1 MIYRFGPFHV
11 DTDTFSL
18 RRNDVA
24 VRIDPQEFDVL
35 VYLIERRDRVVTR
48 DELFASLW
56 KGKVVSDSALSSRL
70 RAIRRALDDSGTAQR
85 VIQTVHGR
93 GYRFIATLPAEE
105 GEASAGRP
113 ATTASRPPPSNPARS
128 APPTVA
134 GRDVEL
140 DKLSGLLE
148 RALGGAATFAFVAGE
163 SGVGK
168 TTLINAFASGRCET
182 VHARVLRGHCSSEV
196 DVTEPYLPLIDAL
209 RSATRSALAN
219 DVDHVLRTRAPSWQA
234 RWAQWFGDAQVPS
247 TVAASPRLS
256 LELTDALAALADD
269 APIVLVLEDLQ
280 WADPS
285 TLDWLDYATRR
296 APIARLLVIGTLRTG
311 AGAEAQRRIRELWV
325 RDLAERIELGPLDAA
340 AVGTY
345 LEARLGRA
353 ADAATIDALW
363 SCCAGQPLFMRVT
376 VDSWLT
382 ETAGEVP
389 LIEHLRTIPR
399 SLRELVET
407 GLERLDLSVVDLL
420 EAGSIA
426 GLEFGAPHVAA
437 VLAANEED
445 VEADLVRVSREYG
458 FPLVGGELAWPD
470 GTVSTAFRFS
480 HQFFAQA
487 TYDRQGAG
495 QRRRG
500 HATIARRLVVGYGHR
515 IAEHSSEVATHFE
528 RGGARA
534 EAIKYYELAARHH
547 AERTSPREAAMLAR
561 RGLALLH
568 EQSESA
574 ERDEQEIGLLT
585 LLGVALSATEGYAAR
600 ETRRVYADAHRLCK
614 RLGDGPRLLPVLYG
628 RCSST
633 IVGGSMAEALAL
645 AQDFV
650 SLARAHGDPALTVA
664 LRQFAWPEFLM
675 GRFDDA
681 HKRFTDALELATPEC
696 CGAALATYGEMPDV
710 AALAP
715 MAMLSWFLGRPAR
728 ATTIVDT
735 ALRLARAANH
745 SLSIAYAL
753 SAQQFLLQYEGD
765 GAATLATAQ
774 RSIANAE
781 QYGLSLFGAWG
792 RILSGWA
799 RAAAGDSAVGIAQME
814 HGIDEADAL
823 GALLFQTYFTCLL
836 AERLHEAGRDGDARA
851 WLDRASAHATRTG
864 ERYFA
869 AEICRLRGQIALTRD
884 ADPAFAEFDRAAET
898 ARAQG
903 SPMLE
908 LRALTSWVRAE
919 RSVGASGRGVEMLRA
934 RLASLDS
941 AAAGATLADAR
952 RVLH

>member
-11 DTDTFSL
+11 DTETFSL

-24 VRIDPQEFDVL
+24 MRIDPQEFDVL

-70 RAIRRALDDSGTAQR
+70 RAIRRALNDSGAAQR

-93 GYRFIATLPAEE
+93 GYRFIATLAAEE
-105 GEASAGRP
+105 GEAPAERA
-113 ATTASRPPPSNPARS
+113 ATTASRPPSNPARS

-140 DKLSGLLE
+140 DKLSALLE

-168 TTLINAFASGRCET
+168 TTLVNAFASGRCET
-182 VHARVLRGHCSSEV
+182 VHARVLRGQCSSEV

-209 RSATRSALAN
+209 RSATRSAFAN
-219 DVDHVLRTRAPSWQA
+219 DVDRVLRTRAPSWRA
-234 RWAQWFGDAQVPS
+234 RWPQWFGDAQVPS
-247 TVAASPRLS
+247 NVAASPRLS

-269 APIVLVLEDLQ
+269 APTVLVLEDLQ

-353 ADAATIDALW
+353 ADAATIDALG
-363 SCCAGQPLFMRVT
+363 SYCAGQPLFMRVT

-407 GLERLDLSVVDLL
+407 GLERLDPSVVDLL

-426 GLEFGAPHVAA
+426 GAEFGAPHVAA
-437 VLAANEED
+437 VLAANEDE

-458 FPLVGGELAWPD
+458 FPLIGGELAWPD

-495 QRRRG
+495 QRRRR
-500 HATIARRLVVGYGHR
+500 HATIAHRLVVGYGHR

-528 RGGARA
+528 RAGVRA

-568 EQSESA
+568 ELPESA

-600 ETRRVYADAHRLCK
+600 
-614 RLGDGPRLLPVLYG
+614 
-628 RCSST
+628 
-633 IVGGSMAEALAL
+633 
-645 AQDFV
+645 
-650 SLARAHGDPALTVA
+650 
-664 LRQFAWPEFLM
+664 
-675 GRFDDA
+675 
-681 HKRFTDALELATPEC
+681 
-696 CGAALATYGEMPDV
+696 
-710 AALAP
+710 
-715 MAMLSWFLGRPAR
+715 
-728 ATTIVDT
+728 
-735 ALRLARAANH
+735 
-745 SLSIAYAL
+745 
-753 SAQQFLLQYEGD
+753 
-765 GAATLATAQ
+765 
-774 RSIANAE
+774 
-781 QYGLSLFGAWG
+781 
-792 RILSGWA
+792 
-799 RAAAGDSAVGIAQME
+799 
-814 HGIDEADAL
+814 
-823 GALLFQTYFTCLL
+823 
-836 AERLHEAGRDGDARA
+836 
-851 WLDRASAHATRTG
+851 
-864 ERYFA
+864 
-869 AEICRLRGQIALTRD
+869 
-884 ADPAFAEFDRAAET
+884 
-898 ARAQG
+898 
-903 SPMLE
+903 
-908 LRALTSWVRAE
+908 
-919 RSVGASGRGVEMLRA
+919 
-934 RLASLDS
+934 
-941 AAAGATLADAR
+941 
-952 RVLH
+952 

>member
-1 MIYRFGPFHV
+1 M
-11 DTDTFSL
+11 
-18 RRNDVA
+18 
-24 VRIDPQEFDVL
+24 
-35 VYLIERRDRVVTR
+35 
-48 DELFASLW
+48 
-56 KGKVVSDSALSSRL
+56 
-70 RAIRRALDDSGTAQR
+70 
-85 VIQTVHGR
+85 
-93 GYRFIATLPAEE
+93 
-105 GEASAGRP
+105 
-113 ATTASRPPPSNPARS
+113 
-128 APPTVA
+128 

-140 DKLSGLLE
+140 DKLSALLE
-148 RALGGAATFAFVAGE
+148 RAIGGAATFAFVVGE

-168 TTLINAFASGRCET
+168 TTLVNEFASGQCDA
-182 VHARVLRGHCSSEV
+182 VSARVLRGQCSSEV
-196 DVTEPYLPLIDAL
+196 DVTEPYLPIVDAL
-209 RSATRSALAN
+209 RSATRSAFAN
-219 DVDHVLRTRAPSWQA
+219 DVDRVLRTRAPSWRG
-234 RWAQWFGDAQVPS
+234 RWPQWFGDAQVPS
-247 TVAASPRLS
+247 NVAASPRLS

-269 APIVLVLEDLQ
+269 TPTVLVLEDLQ
-280 WADPS
+280 WSDPS
-285 TLDWLDYATRR
+285 TLDWLDYAMRR
-296 APIARLLVIGTLRTG
+296 APMARLLVIGTLRTG
-311 AGAEAQRRIRELWV
+311 TGAEAQRRIRELWM
-325 RDLAERIELGPLDAA
+325 REFAERIELGPLDAA

-345 LEARLGRA
+345 LEARLGRE
-353 ADAATIDALW
+353 ADAATIDALG
-363 SCCAGQPLFMRVT
+363 SYCAGQPLFMRVT

-389 LIEHLRTIPR
+389 LIEHMRSIPR
-399 SLRELVET
+399 LLRELVET
-407 GLERLDLSVVDLL
+407 GLARLDRPVVDLL

-426 GLEFGAPHVAA
+426 GAEFGAPHVAA
-437 VLAANEED
+437 VLAANEDE

-458 FPLVGGELAWPD
+458 FPLISGELAWPD

-495 QRRRG
+495 QRRRR

-515 IAEHSSEVATHFE
+515 IAEHASEVATHFE
-528 RGGARA
+528 RAGVRA

-547 AERTSPREAAMLAR
+547 AERASPREAAMLAR

-568 EQSESA
+568 ELSESA
-574 ERDEQEIGLLT
+574 QRDEQEIGLLT
-585 LLGVALSATEGYAAR
+585 LLGVSLSATEGYAAR

-628 RCSST
+628 LCNNT
-633 IVGGSMAEALAL
+633 IVGGPMAEALVV
-645 AQDFV
+645 AQDFA
-650 SLARAHGDPALTVA
+650 SLAREHHDPAQTVA
-664 LRQFAWPEFLM
+664 VRQIAWPEFLM

-681 HKRFTDALELATPEC
+681 YARFTDALELATPER

-710 AALAP
+710 AALSP
-715 MAMLSWFLGRPAR
+715 MAMISWFLGRPAR
-728 ATTIVDT
+728 ATTLVDD

-745 SLSIAYAL
+745 SLSIAHAL
-753 SAQQFLLQYEGD
+753 GAQQFLLQYEGD

-781 QYGLSLFGAWG
+781 QYGLSLYGAWG
-792 RILSGWA
+792 RIMSGWA
-799 RAAAGDSAVGIAQME
+799 RAATGESAVGIEQME

-836 AERLHEAGRDGDARA
+836 AERLHESGRDGDARV
-851 WLDRASAHATRTG
+851 WLDRASTLATRTG
-864 ERYFA
+864 ERFFA

-919 RSVGASGRGVEMLRA
+919 RSVGASGRGIEMLRA
-934 RLASLDS
+934 RLASLGP
-941 AAAGATLADAR
+941 AAAGATLVDAR
-952 RVLH
+952 RALP